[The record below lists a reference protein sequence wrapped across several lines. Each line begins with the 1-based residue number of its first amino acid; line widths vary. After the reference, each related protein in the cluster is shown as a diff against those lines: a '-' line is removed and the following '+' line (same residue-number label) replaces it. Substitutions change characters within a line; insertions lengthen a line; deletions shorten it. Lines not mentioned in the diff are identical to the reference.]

1 METLLDLFIIF
12 RDQVLNKAPL
22 LLGIVACIG
31 YILLRKDTTT
41 IIKGTI
47 KTIVGFML
55 VQVGAGELVKGFK
68 PIIEKLSEYHG
79 LTGAVIDPY
88 TSMQATIETMADNYA
103 WVGYAVLLALA
114 LNILLVMFRR
124 FTGIRTIM
132 LTGHIMFQQ
141 AGLVAVFYMLI
152 GASMMET
159 IIYTAI
165 IMALYW
171 GISSNIMYKPTQ
183 AVTGG
188 AGFSIGHQQQI
199 ASWIAVQLAPK
210 LGNKEDSVDNMK
222 LPKWLHI
229 FHDSISATVLV
240 MTVFFGII
248 LLSFGLDNLQTMAGK
263 THWTIYIFETGL
275 KFAVAIQVI
284 VIGVRMFVAELSEAF
299 KGISERV
306 IPNAV
311 LAIDCAAIYAF
322 SPNAMVFGFMWG
334 AIGQFVAVG
343 ILLGFD
349 ASVLIIPG
357 FIPMFFSNATIGV
370 FANHF
375 GGWRAVMKI
384 CFVMGIIEVLGSAWV
399 IHLLATQGAT
409 FNGWMGMADWAL
421 FFPPVLQGIV
431 SIPFFFFVI
440 LAAAFVYMA
449 FASKKLRAAEAAAA
463 AAGKTLEQM
472 DGYGVDEIADEA
484 VATAANT
491 NTTEQSAVENND
503 VFEGVKPVRILAVCG
518 SGQGSS
524 MMMKMKIKGYLDKRG
539 IPNVMDS
546 CAVTD
551 YKGKL
556 DSTDIIVS
564 SKHLSGEIQV
574 GEGKY
579 VLGVQNMLNPNSFG
593 DELIELINKFQNK

>member
-1 METLLDLFIIF
+1 METLLDLFIVF

-41 IIKGTI
+41 VIKGTI

-68 PIIEKLSEYHG
+68 PIITKLSEYHG

-114 LNILLVMFRR
+114 LNILLVVFRR

-199 ASWIAVQLAPK
+199 ASWIAVKFAPK
-210 LGNKEDSVDNMK
+210 LGNKDDSVDNMK

-263 THWTIYIFETGL
+263 THWSIYIFETGL

-343 ILLGFD
+343 LLLGFD

-431 SIPFFFFVI
+431 SVPFFFFVI

-449 FASKKLRAAEAAAA
+449 FAAKKLRAAEAAAA

-472 DGYGVDEIADEA
+472 DGYGAEESEQESV
-484 VATAANT
+484 VAQ
-491 NTTEQSAVENND
+491 EHSPQSAVKND
-503 VFEGVKPVRILAVCG
+503 DVSDDATKPVRILAVCG

-539 IPNVMDS
+539 IPNIMDS

-564 SKHLSGEIQV
+564 SKHLAGEIQV

-593 DELIELINKFQNK
+593 DELIELINKFQNSK